1 MGSTFLDVLASS
13 AGWDKGNFHNR
24 YRLELLVGNYVVET
38 IGKSNF
44 CGDSMWLIVLDLIFS
59 WYLCNRYVFDTERDS
74 KFFFIFSCRI
84 LGPPALQQA
93 ARSGDGLFHNNRPI
107 YNNCMRGVIT
117 CFTGIRKKDELVSNF
132 ERTNSLLGNWVVLK
146 KKTESSFPSISIS

>member
-13 AGWDKGNFHNR
+13 AG
-24 YRLELLVGNYVVET
+24 
-38 IGKSNF
+38 
-44 CGDSMWLIVLDLIFS
+44 
-59 WYLCNRYVFDTERDS
+59 
-74 KFFFIFSCRI
+74 I

-117 CFTGIRKKDELVSNF
+117 CFTGIRKKDELTQLVHLIHSMGGSI
-132 ERTNSLLGNWVVLK
+132 RKDMMTKVTHLICNSTGGEK
-146 KKTESSFPSISIS
+146 YQ